1 MVSYCGH
8 LHYAVNFLPTNIYT
22 YSYTF
27 NPLVPKVMSI
37 NFLLTML
44 IHNQERIN
52 KTIT

>member
-1 MVSYCGH
+1 MVSHCGH
-8 LHYAVNFLPTNIYT
+8 LHYAVNFLPTYMYT
-22 YSYTF
+22 YSQTF
-27 NPLVPKVMSI
+27 NPLSPKVMSI